1 MKIRCGRDAIGRKI
15 GRRTH
20 MMDVKRFAEMMG
32 RSCVCKRRWMD
43 EPREFM
49 GMAQFSLLVYQAEL
63 STILGFS
70 PSRFAITTDII
81 YASTRLKHCEWSMPV
96 SYRCPSRDTRPVSR
110 YLCIGGASSRYY
122 CGQLLISVC

>member
-1 MKIRCGRDAIGRKI
+1 
-15 GRRTH
+15 

-49 GMAQFSLLVYQAEL
+49 GMAQFSLLAYQAEL

-70 PSRFAITTDII
+70 PSRFEIHNDRYNLCVYEAQALRVVDASII
-81 YASTRLKHCEWSMPV
+81 PLP
-96 SYRCPSRDTRPVSR
+96 
-110 YLCIGGASSRYY
+110 
-122 CGQLLISVC
+122 ISGH